1 MSHYSI
7 HVLEYA
13 FVKEFPLSGLVY
25 GAHNQGTCKL
35 PYGYVLIRGGGR
47 NILVDCGHDYTAYGK
62 TLSERFGVE
71 NWRSPADVLAEID
84 ITPADITDVI
94 ITHAHF
100 DHMGGIRFFPNAT
113 FYIQERELSQWI
125 QIMSLPRKFRWL
137 MVATDPADILRCVSL
152 AEQGRLVSL
161 SGDHEDLFP
170 GIDVMLAEESHTPG
184 SQYVV
189 VRNDGERDSADSY
202 VLAGDLVY
210 RDENLTGGDEDDP
223 YYVPIGLASGSQTNI
238 LMAMDR
244 MVKTVGGEQKRVVAA
259 HEERLPTYF
268 PSTVTKAGLTIIE
281 IALATGENSA
291 VS

>member
-71 NWRSPADVLAEID
+71 NWRSPADVLAEIG
-84 ITPADITDVI
+84 ITPEDITDVI

-137 MVATDPADILRCVSL
+137 MGATDPADILRCVSL

-170 GIDVMLAEESHTPG
+170 EIDIMLAEESHTPG

-189 VRNDGERDSADSY
+189 VRNDGERNSTDSY

-210 RDENLTGGDEDDP
+210 RDENLTGGDDNDP
-223 YYVPIGLASGSQTNI
+223 YYLPIGLAIGSQTNL

-244 MVKTVGGEQKRVVAA
+244 MMKTVGGEQKRVVAA

-268 PSTVTKAGLTIIE
+268 PSRVTKAGLTIIE

-291 VS
+291 IS